1 MNLDNIRIG
10 KNSRKF
16 ALIFFIGFSIVIMAL
31 MIAFGHYQYLFL
43 LLSAWAILLLF
54 FKQFEVFILLL
65 LILNHEVYFLFPHM
79 ELIAGRQYFQDFLY
93 GIILITG
100 GLYFFR
106 KRDEN
111 EISFNK
117 YVIAFMFIIGIAL
130 VYTLLHGQPLRYG
143 LGAVRYYFFILF
155 YFVFMSRKINVERL
169 FKLIIIVGVILFLLN
184 NIQYIFF
191 GKITIFHVTREG
203 ERAGVLRFLAG
214 DYFSTFAFLIAFGE
228 YLKTRKKIYLGI
240 AVYIFAIT
248 TLQGQ
253 TRMVIFG
260 LVVTI
265 FIMMYLAKFIDFAK
279 LLLFGVSSL
288 VLVVWLLPAI
298 QSSIIGK
305 LFELTKYEYSGRT
318 GNIGVRF
325 DTYEYYLRE
334 FVKSPLIGRGVWNDG
349 FRENNPED
357 LKDKGIHLSDIGIM
371 SVIFHFGM
379 IGVLWL
385 IFLFAKIY
393 KNIFPGKNRTYN
405 NIQYGLI
412 GYFIY
417 NIITMVTLNGITT
430 RRCIIYLA
438 LVMAIVSQLK
448 TSDPVLEEVE

>member
-16 ALIFFIGFSIVIMAL
+16 VLILFIGFSIVVMAW
-31 MIAFGHYQYLFL
+31 MIAFGRYQYLLL
-43 LLSAWAILLLF
+43 LLSVWVILFLF
-54 FKQFEVFILLL
+54 FKQYEVFILLL
-65 LILNHEVYFLFPHM
+65 LILNHEVFFLFPQM

-100 GLYFFR
+100 VWYFFR

-117 YVIAFMFIIGIAL
+117 YVIAFLFIIGIAL

-143 LGAVRYYFFILF
+143 LGAARYYFFILF

-169 FKLIIIVGVILFLLN
+169 FKLIIIAGVILFLLN

-214 DYFSTFAFLIAFGE
+214 GYFSTFALLITFGE
-228 YLKTRKKIYLGI
+228 YLKRRKKIYLGV

-265 FIMMYLAKFIDFAK
+265 FIMMYLARFIDFAK
-279 LLLFGVSSL
+279 LLLFGVPAL
-288 VLVVWLLPAI
+288 VLVVWLLPVI

-325 DTYEYYLRE
+325 DTYEYYLSE
-334 FVKSPLIGRGVWNDG
+334 FVKSPLIGRGVWDDG

-371 SVIFHFGM
+371 SVLFHFGM
-379 IGVLWL
+379 MGLLWL
-385 IFLFAKIY
+385 IFIFAKIY
-393 KNIFPGKNRTYN
+393 KNIFPGKDRLYDNV
-405 NIQYGLI
+405 QYGLI

-448 TSDPVLEEVE
+448 TSEPVLEEVA